1 MTSLES
7 GFGGIPGRTVAH
19 LRIGDKLGAGGMG
32 IGLLGEDFRWPQV
45 GDHNAGRL
53 PRSGFGQPIGEVK
66 STAVEG
72 ALHDAGRT
80 ALG

>member
-1 MTSLES
+1 MT
-7 GFGGIPGRTVAH
+7 GRTIAH
-19 LRIGDKLGAGGMG
+19 FRIGDKLGEGGMG
-32 IGLLGEDFRWPQV
+32 IGLLAEDFRWPQI
-45 GDHNAGRL
+45 GNDNARSL
-53 PRSGFGQPIGEVK
+53 PRSGFGQLIGEVK